1 MHVQFGSRSRVFVN
15 GVVLSNWG
23 TMQLL
28 IALFLFIC
36 QLQIEH
42 FIPTIL
48 YFGYTFVMVVGFWLL
63 TGTIGFY
70 ATYVFITKIYAA
82 VKQD

>member
-1 MHVQFGSRSRVFVN
+1 MTSF
-15 GVVLSNWG
+15 
-23 TMQLL
+23 L
-28 IALFLFIC
+28 IIL

-48 YFGYTFVMVVGFWLL
+48 YFGYTFVMVLGFWLL

-70 ATYVFITKIYAA
+70 ATYIFITKIYAA